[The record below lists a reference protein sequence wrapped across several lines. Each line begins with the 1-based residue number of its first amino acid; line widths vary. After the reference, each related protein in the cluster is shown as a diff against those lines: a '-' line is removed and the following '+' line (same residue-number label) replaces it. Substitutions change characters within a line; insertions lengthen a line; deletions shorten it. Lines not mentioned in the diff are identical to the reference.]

1 VNVGDNVHLAW
12 DAAAAHWFD
21 LSSQCRIDR

>member
-1 VNVGDNVHLAW
+1 VGSTVHIVW
-12 DAAAAHWFD
+12 EPAAAHWFD